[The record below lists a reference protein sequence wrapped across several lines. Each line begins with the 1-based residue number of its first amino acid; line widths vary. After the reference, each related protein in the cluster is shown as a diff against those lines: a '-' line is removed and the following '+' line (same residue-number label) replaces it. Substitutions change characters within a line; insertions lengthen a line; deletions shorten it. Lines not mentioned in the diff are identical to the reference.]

1 VKVRARLN
9 HAEGA
14 FLDIRLKPSET
25 GLGGCQAGPKG
36 WALVGVVEAMGEVTK
51 NLSGSLVWLNAV
63 LG

>member
-1 VKVRARLN
+1 VKVAARLD

-25 GLGGCQAGPKG
+25 RLDGCQAGPKG
-36 WALVGVVEAMGEVTK
+36 WALVGVVEPMGEVAQD
-51 NLSGSLVWLNAV
+51 LSGSLVWLNAV